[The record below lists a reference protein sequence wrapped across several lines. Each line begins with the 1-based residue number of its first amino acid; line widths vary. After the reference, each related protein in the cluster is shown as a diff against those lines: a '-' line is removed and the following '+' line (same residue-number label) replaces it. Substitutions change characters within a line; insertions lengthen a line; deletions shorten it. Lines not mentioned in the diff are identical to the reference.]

1 MSAAGG
7 QAGKARGEGA
17 VARTLQV
24 AIGLGRRSLTTTLG
38 VVILFAFFVLA
49 VAAPWI
55 APLDPVAPDPDR
67 ILMAPS
73 AERWFGTDINGM
85 DVFSRVIHG
94 ARYAFLVAI
103 PTVLLALLLGVPV
116 GLVAG
121 YRGGLVDDLLI
132 RFTDTLRVFPSII
145 LALAVVAALGPSIL
159 NVVLTL
165 GVLDMAI
172 YARLVRAEAL
182 GLRASGFVEAARAAG
197 NPPWR
202 VMFLHVLPNASQGA
216 LAQTAVRG
224 AWAVRIGATL
234 AFLGVGVQPPTPEWG
249 VMIRQGA
256 EFMVSGQWWVGV
268 YPGLALILLVLGLNL
283 AGDGLQDLLDPRR
296 KGAGRG

>member
-1 MSAAGG
+1 MSATREAGA
-7 QAGKARGEGA
+7 AGREGA
-17 VARTLQV
+17 LARAGQLL
-24 AIGLGRRSLTTTLG
+24 IGLGRRSLTTTLG
-38 VVILFAFFVLA
+38 VAILLAFLA
-49 VAAPWI
+49 LAILAPWLV
-55 APLDPVAPDPDR
+55 PYDPVAPDPDR
-67 ILMAPS
+67 ILLAPS
-73 AERWFGTDINGM
+73 AAHWFGTDINGM

-94 ARYAFLVAI
+94 ARYAFLIAI
-103 PTVLLALLLGVPV
+103 PTVLLALLLGVPI

-121 YRGGLVDDLLI
+121 YHGGLADDVLL
-132 RFTDTLRVFPSII
+132 RFTDTLRIFPSII

-172 YARLVRAEAL
+172 YARLVRAETLAL
-182 GLRASGFVEAARAAG
+182 RNGGFVEAARAAG

-268 YPGLALILLVLGLNL
+268 YPGLALILMVLGLNL

-296 KGAGRG
+296 RGAGRG

>member
-1 MSAAGG
+1 MSATGEKLRAAEDGPL
-7 QAGKARGEGA
+7 ARA
-17 VARTLQV
+17 WQLL
-24 AIGLGRRSLTTTLG
+24 IGLGRRSLTTTLG
-38 VVILFAFFVLA
+38 VGILLVFLVLA
-49 VAAPWI
+49 IFAPWI
-55 APLDPVAPDPDR
+55 APLDPVMPDPDR
-67 ILMAPS
+67 ILEAPS
-73 AERWFGTDINGM
+73 AARWFGTDINGM

-94 ARYAFLVAI
+94 ARYAFLIAI
-103 PTVLLALLLGVPV
+103 PTVLLALLLGVPI

-121 YRGGLVDDLLI
+121 YHGGLADDLLI

-172 YARLVRAEAL
+172 YARLVRAETLAL
-182 GLRASGFVEAARAAG
+182 RSGGFVEAARAAG

-296 KGAGRG
+296 RGAGRG

>member
-1 MSAAGG
+1 MSATTTTAPS
-7 QAGKARGEGA
+7 ALDR
-17 VARTLQV
+17 V
-24 AIGLGRRSLTTTLG
+24 LGIMRRSPTFAVG
-38 VVILFAFFVLA
+38 FGIILFFGLLAAFADL
-49 VAAPWI
+49 I
-55 APLDPVAPDPDR
+55 APLPPTLSFPYEVLKPPGTGQF
-67 ILMAPS
+67 LL
-73 AERWFGTDINGM
+73 GTDGNGM
-85 DVFSRVIHG
+85 DVLSRVIHG
-94 ARYAFLVAI
+94 ARYAFLIAI
-103 PTVLLALLLGVPV
+103 PTVLLALLLGVPI

-121 YRGGLVDDLLI
+121 YHGGLADDLLI

-172 YARLVRAEAL
+172 YARLVRAETLAL
-182 GLRASGFVEAARAAG
+182 RSGGFVEAARAAG

-296 KGAGRG
+296 RGAGRG